1 MSGKLYLLNRQR
13 TRPIDRRWLRWM
25 VKGLLTDLLH
35 LEEFDLA
42 IHLVGERE
50 MTRVNEE
57 ILQHAGSTDV
67 ITFDYSDSPRSEPLV
82 GELFICVDE
91 ALIQAKRFKTTWQ
104 SETTRYII
112 HGLLHLKGYDDLQP
126 AARRKMKREEN
137 RLHKEL
143 GTRFHL
149 SKIEGKS
156 KLRT

>member
-13 TRPIDRRWLRWM
+13 TRHIDRRWLRWM

-35 LEEFDLA
+35 LEDFDLA
-42 IHLVGERE
+42 IHLVAERE

-57 ILQHAGSTDV
+57 QLQHAGSTDV
-67 ITFDYSDSPRSEPLV
+67 ITFDYSGSPGSEPLM

-104 SETTRYII
+104 SETIRYII
-112 HGLLHLKGYDDLQP
+112 HGLLHLRGYDDLQP

-137 RLHKEL
+137 KLLKEL
-143 GTRFHL
+143 GTRFRL

-156 KLRT
+156 TLRT